1 MTYINI
7 LAIYCLLIQTVV
19 FFNTIEKNLK
29 FKNAF
34 INNLWITIIYFL
46 PIFIII
52 VYCFKY

>member
-1 MTYINI
+1 MTIINI

-29 FKNAF
+29 FKNAL